1 MKKLILLA
9 TICLSLNVLAQ
20 SSVTVKDAELY
31 QMNYLLGVYGGEAVA
46 STFWQIENLSYL
58 YVNGNIND
66 EETIGQLTNIINRL
80 SIGNAETQKL
90 MNTELFHDQKLQE
103 TMNTFL
109 LLRNTLKEEAQAFSD
124 FVRTKDESLIEIVE
138 AKRAIVNAYFGE

>member
-46 STFWQIENLSYL
+46 STFCQIENLSYL
-58 YVNGNIND
+58 YVNGISMMKK
-66 EETIGQLTNIINRL
+66 RL
-80 SIGNAETQKL
+80 GN
-90 MNTELFHDQKLQE
+90 
-103 TMNTFL
+103 
-109 LLRNTLKEEAQAFSD
+109 
-124 FVRTKDESLIEIVE
+124 
-138 AKRAIVNAYFGE
+138 

>member
-1 MKKLILLA
+1 
-9 TICLSLNVLAQ
+9 
-20 SSVTVKDAELY
+20 
-31 QMNYLLGVYGGEAVA
+31 
-46 STFWQIENLSYL
+46 
-58 YVNGNIND
+58 
-66 EETIGQLTNIINRL
+66 LTNIINRL
-80 SIGNAETQKL
+80 SIVNAETQKL